1 MGRGAVDDWY
11 DELDATAVAA
21 AIRAGDV
28 SAVEAVD
35 AAIARIEA
43 IEPHVHALVA
53 ERFDAARA
61 EAGGLLNDG
70 PFAGV
75 PYLVKALGAHVTGMP
90 TSRGSRLWAD
100 DVATADS
107 LAVARARAAGVIVV
121 GMTNTPEL
129 GKNGSTEPLFHGP
142 TRNPHDLSRSA
153 GGSSGGS
160 AAAVASGMVPI
171 AHGNDGGGSIR
182 IPSAACGLF
191 GLKPSR
197 GRVPNSPFLE
207 AFSYPVG
214 CTHALTRTVRDSAAL
229 LDAVAGPAPGDAVAM
244 AQPARP
250 FLDEVGAD
258 PGRLRIG
265 FTCVTARGVT
275 ADAELVDAVARTAT
289 LCESLGHSVEEA
301 AFTYDAEAANG
312 ALAAVMSVNVA
323 FAVDARLAALGR
335 ELRDDDLEP
344 FTRVLYDGGRGMPG
358 TKVIG
363 ALQQLERTSRE
374 VAPFFEQYDLLLTP
388 TLSIRVPELGWV
400 DTSRPETMVNASA
413 FSAFTGVFN
422 TTGHPAMS
430 VPAGVDGN
438 GLPTGVQ
445 FVGRLGDEATLLRSA
460 SSLEV
465 AAPWPTAP
473 VVPSGSAAA

>member
-1 MGRGAVDDWY
+1 MGEARTDRWY
-11 DELDATAVAA
+11 DEFDGTGLAA

-35 AAIARIEA
+35 AAVARIEA
-43 IEPHVHALVA
+43 VDPLVHALVA
-53 ERFDAARA
+53 ERFEATRDEAA
-61 EAGGLLNDG
+61 GPLGDG

-75 PYLVKALGAHVTGMP
+75 PYLVKALGAQVTGLP

-100 DVATADS
+100 DVASADS
-107 LAVARARAAGVIVV
+107 LAVARARAAGVLVL

-129 GKNGSTEPLFHGP
+129 GKNGSTEPIFHGP
-142 TRNPHDLSRSA
+142 TRNPHDLSRSP

-182 IPSAACGLF
+182 IPAAACGLF

-197 GRVPNSPFLE
+197 GRVPNTPFLE

-214 CTHALTRTVRDSAAL
+214 CTHSLTRTVRDSAAL
-229 LDAVAGPAPGDAVAM
+229 LDAVSSPAGGDAVAV
-244 AQPARP
+244 APPARP

-258 PGRLRIG
+258 PGRLRVG

-275 ADAELVDAVARTAT
+275 ADDDLVDAVARTAG

-323 FAVDARLAALGR
+323 FAVDARLGALGR
-335 ELRDDDLEP
+335 ALRDDDLEP
-344 FTRVLYDGGRGMPG
+344 FTRVLYESGRGMSG
-358 TKVIG
+358 AKVIG
-363 ALQQLERTSRE
+363 ALQQFERTGRE
-374 VAPFFEQYDLLLTP
+374 VAPFFEQYDVLLTP
-388 TLSIRVPELGWV
+388 TMAVRVPELGWA

-438 GLPTGVQ
+438 GLPIGVQ
-445 FVGRLGDEATLLRSA
+445 FVARLGEEATLLRLGSA
-460 SSLEV
+460 LEA

-473 VVPSGSAAA
+473 VTPVG